1 MCESTLYL
9 EEGGHVHEQM
19 REVARIVFE
28 GDTATVTDVV
38 GERIVLEHVS
48 VKEINFLSHG
58 VVLRK
63 KA

>member
-9 EEGGHVHEQM
+9 EEGGQVHEKM

-38 GERIVLEHVS
+38 GERIVLEHVE
-48 VKEINFLSHG
+48 VREINFLSHG
-58 VVLRK
+58 VVLRRLG
-63 KA
+63 